1 MTLHSLTIPNWKPT
15 STNKLITSHWAVA
28 RKLKKA
34 DADIIAGYAIHQA
47 IPKATGKRRLSFT
60 VYVSGRGRIT
70 DADNCLKSLCDGLVK
85 CGLLVDDSPTWMELG
100 KMEVIRGGSA
110 TVIILEDITA

>member
-1 MTLHSLTIPNWKPT
+1 MALHSLTIPDWKPT

-60 VYVSGRGRIT
+60 VYVSGRGRT
-70 DADNCLKSLCDGLVK
+70 PDADNFLKSMCDGLVK

-100 KMEVIRGGSA
+100 KMEVARGGSA
-110 TVIILEDITA
+110 TVITLEDITA